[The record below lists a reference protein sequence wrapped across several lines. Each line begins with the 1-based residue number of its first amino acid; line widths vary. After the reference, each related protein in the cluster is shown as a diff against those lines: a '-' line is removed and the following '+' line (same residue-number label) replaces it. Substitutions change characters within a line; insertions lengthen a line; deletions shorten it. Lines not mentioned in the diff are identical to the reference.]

1 MVELANIKIATFLD
15 LDWNKIKEILIS
27 TAKEKLGQTSWKG
40 AYNEKESLWWNKDT
54 RRAIT
59 AKEKAFKAYQKDK
72 SEEQHCAYK
81 EANKAAKRA
90 VAMAKE
96 EAYEELYTKLDTRE
110 GAKIIYKLA
119 RSRDRRSRDI
129 SDIAYVKDED
139 GTILI
144 ESGKIKGRWKF
155 FFYKL
160 FNAENQR
167 EQQYELLTTEGPV
180 QCFSLDEVKKQ
191 MAKMGK
197 GKSCGPDELPIEAIQ
212 IILEYKPECIV
223 EAFNNILRSN
233 KMPNDWRKSRMV
245 PIFKGQRQG

>member
-1 MVELANIKIATFLD
+1 M
-15 LDWNKIKEILIS
+15 WNE
-27 TAKEKLGQTSWKG
+27 
-40 AYNEKESLWWNKDT
+40 DT

-59 AKEKAFKAYQKDK
+59 AKEEAFKAYQKDK
-72 SEEQHCAYK
+72 SKEQHCAYK

-119 RSRDRRSRDI
+119 KSRDRRGRDI
-129 SDIAYVKDED
+129 SDTAYVKDED
-139 GTILI
+139 GTILT
-144 ESGKIKGRWKF
+144 ESGKIKGRWKQSF
-155 FFYKL
+155 DKL
-160 FNAENQR
+160 FNAENPR
-167 EQQYELLTTEGPV
+167 EQLDELPITEGPV

-197 GKSCGPDELPIEAIQ
+197 GKACGPDELHIEAIQ

-223 EAFNNILRSN
+223 EAFNNILRIN
-233 KMPNDWRKSRMV
+233 TMPNDWRKSGMV
-245 PIFKGQRQG
+245 PIFKDKGDVLECNN